1 MFKIIKTSTYNKLL
15 AYAQELSMRTGKT
28 VLLDAI
34 LDTKIQRIKELE
46 TLVHNL
52 TAKRVIIK
60 SKKPQAKKVSKK
72 TNEK

>member
-1 MFKIIKTSTYNKLL
+1 
-15 AYAQELSMRTGKT
+15 MRTGKT